1 MALIKIADLV
11 IDFSGARAFVRKVRS
26 GGSNTTKGHRKAAE
40 RYQRWLQKRYKSYA
54 MGGGDWE
61 PLSEETVKRKKR
73 NKNVI
78 LIEYMNM
85 YDSLRVRRSG
95 KNQYTV
101 GIFTSRQARRSDL
114 SIRQVATLH
123 QKGEGRLPR
132 REIIVMPPTRV
143 NREMRRDIQDGVD
156 KDVRE
161 ANRASGSK

>member
-85 YDSLRVRRSG
+85 YNSLRVRRSG

-101 GIFTSRQARRSDL
+101 GIFTSQQARRSDL

-123 QKGEGRLPR
+123 QHGNPETNLPQ
-132 REIIVMPPTRV
+132 REIIVMPSSHI
-143 NREMRRDIQDGVD
+143 NREMRRDIQAGVD
-156 KDVRE
+156 KDVKE
-161 ANRASGSK
+161 ANRAS